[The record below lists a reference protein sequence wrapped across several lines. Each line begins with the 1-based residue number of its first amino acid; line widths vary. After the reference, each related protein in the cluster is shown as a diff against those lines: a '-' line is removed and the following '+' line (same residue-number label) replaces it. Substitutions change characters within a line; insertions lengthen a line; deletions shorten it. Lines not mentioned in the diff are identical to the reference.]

1 VICLQQKLIG
11 VKALGSHPDS
21 RGEGGHQGGA
31 AAPWPLTTHTL
42 LIHYAQVL
50 DESADTAARL
60 LSGQLGYAIPA
71 AFAVNPIDL

>member
-1 VICLQQKLIG
+1 VDIK
-11 VKALGSHPDS
+11 V
-21 RGEGGHQGGA
+21 GA

-60 LSGQLGYAIPA
+60 LSGQLGYAILA